1 MELPSILDWKI
12 DSSDAARVFQ
22 DSLQKQT
29 EQVKVLMAQLKPG
42 DYTAWD
48 LILFAY
54 VQLIP
59 GLLSANAHA
68 QVRTTELLTEIA
80 RLNTRLERLTK
91 SLIALTVVLVVLT
104 VALVVITVVP
114 IIFPGDR

>member
-1 MELPSILDWKI
+1 MDLPSILDWKI
-12 DSSDAARVFQ
+12 DSSDVAKMFQ

-29 EQVKVLMAQLKPG
+29 EQVKELIKQLKPG

-59 GLLSANAHA
+59 GLLSAKLG
-68 QVRTTELLTEIA
+68 VW
-80 RLNTRLERLTK
+80 
-91 SLIALTVVLVVLT
+91 
-104 VALVVITVVP
+104 
-114 IIFPGDR
+114 

>member
-1 MELPSILDWKI
+1 MELPSILEWKI
-12 DSSDAARVFQ
+12 DSSDVAKVFQ
-22 DSLQKQT
+22 DSLEKQT
-29 EQVKVLMAQLKPG
+29 EQVKELMKQLKPG
-42 DYTAWD
+42 DCTTWD

-80 RLNTRLERLTK
+80 ILNNRLEWLTK
-91 SLIALTVVLVVLT
+91 CLIALTVVLVVLT
-104 VALVVITVVP
+104 VALLVLTVMP
-114 IIFPGDR
+114 SHQ